1 MLRVNPLCE
10 VFELRNSFPDVA
22 QDMSSRSERA
32 MVDRNPRDPFV
43 PAFERREVPSTQ
55 QSQRRVA
62 ADKRRTYRKQHIGK
76 CIDTIYTLVNGVT
89 GLVDGNISPETL
101 PSLNALLN

>member
-1 MLRVNPLCE
+1 M
-10 VFELRNSFPDVA
+10 
-22 QDMSSRSERA
+22 
-32 MVDRNPRDPFV
+32 
-43 PAFERREVPSTQ
+43 PSTQ

-101 PSLNALLN
+101 PSLNALFELDKISDGKFSQSLKARELSDLVGN